1 MVVKFCEGGNI
12 LNNESWEKVT
22 GKGKGQYKDVNK
34 DYKRCKVKLNE
45 DGSLERLDVF
55 VDKDKDGNHNHLY
68 VNNKTK
74 EHGFKKR
81 K

>member
-1 MVVKFCEGGNI
+1 M
-12 LNNESWEKVT
+12 NNESWEKVT
-22 GKGKGQYKDVNK
+22 GKGRGQYKDSNK

-45 DGSLERLDVF
+45 DGTLDRWDVF
-55 VDKDKDGNHNHLY
+55 VDKDKDGIHNHLY
-68 VNNKTK
+68 LNNTAK